1 MIKRK
6 KWYAASLLLSTSVL
20 LAACGGGNAAT
31 SGNSGKATD
40 SDVEVAKEGF
50 PIVDETIKMTMLA
63 PGTGMAEWADM
74 PTLTE
79 YSEKTNIEFEY
90 TTPPL
95 SDFSTRFNLTFASGD
110 LPDVIFGPGTDVLTP
125 ALEVDY
131 GQQGLLLPLND
142 LIEEYAPN
150 LKKALD
156 ERPEIRQSI
165 TTTDG
170 NIYSLPRINGG
181 TSSTWIRGPVW
192 INGEWMKALGIEEAP
207 KTTDELYEMLVRFKN
222 EDPNG
227 NGKADEIPFTDVK
240 MDSTRPWL
248 LSAFGIKEWGIEEHD
263 GVVRYAPIT
272 ENYRGYLEFMNK
284 LYAEG
289 LLDQEVFSQADEQ
302 KKAKGENNQLGM
314 FPDWFSFF
322 TTGQTEEEAIVNPM
336 MGPMT
341 SEYSED
347 PLFPM
352 AGGVQR
358 GTFAITK
365 DNPNPA
371 AAMRWVDY
379 FYSKEG
385 YDYLNKGPAGYLWDW
400 VDEEGGAREYNSEL
414 EATDREEYRGQI
426 TPDYGITTPGNSDFE
441 FQQIGDTPKSE
452 FELFLEKET
461 EEKINKHGEIA
472 FPLVYLTKEE
482 QDTVSGIAVDLQTYV
497 RNSEAQFITGQLE
510 LNDANWENYVETL
523 KKIGTEEFVSV
534 YQAAYDRWAEAG
546 E

>member
-1 MIKRK
+1 MNKRK

-31 SGNSGKATD
+31 GGSAGTKT
-40 SDVEVAKEGF
+40 SDVEVAKEGY
-50 PIVDETIKMTMLA
+50 PIVEETVKMTMLA
-63 PGTGMAEWADM
+63 PGTGMAEWSEM
-74 PTLTE
+74 PTMTE
-79 YSEKTNIEFEY
+79 YSKKTNIEFDY

-192 INGEWMKALGIEEAP
+192 INGEWMEALGIEEAP

-248 LSAFGIKEWGIEEHD
+248 LSAFGIKEWGIEEND

-341 SEYSED
+341 SEYSEE

-379 FYSKEG
+379 FYSQEG

-510 LNDANWENYVETL
+510 LNDENWQEYVETL
-523 KKIGTEEFVSV
+523 NNIGAEEFVSV